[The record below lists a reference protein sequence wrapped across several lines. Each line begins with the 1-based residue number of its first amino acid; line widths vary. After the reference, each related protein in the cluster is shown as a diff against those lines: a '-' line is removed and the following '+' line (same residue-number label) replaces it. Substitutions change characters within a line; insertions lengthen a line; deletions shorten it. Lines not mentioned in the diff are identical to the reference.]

1 MEAAFPAL
9 HNRSMAKKVQPR
21 FKPGPRRHFIK
32 QWRKHRGLT
41 QEQLAARAEVTPGTI
56 SQLEKGRINYTQ
68 PTLEAI
74 ADAMQI
80 SPGDLLNVSI
90 PLAEGLRIDSPAR
103 VAWVQGRALGVAFQP
118 ALTDPCLAALSR
130 WVFLKREEERDRIP
144 ARLEVVKGRTG
155 STLRGPASAAHGA
168 AATG

>member
-1 MEAAFPAL
+1 MEATFAAL
-9 HNRSMAKKVQPR
+9 HNCSMAKKVQTR
-21 FKPGPRRHFIK
+21 FKQGPRRHYIK

-80 SPGDLLNVSI
+80 SPGDLLNVDPTTDGAVWSI
-90 PLAEGLRIDSPAR
+90 WETLSPVER
-103 VAWVQGRALGVAFQP
+103 VQ
-118 ALTDPCLAALSR
+118 
-130 WVFLKREEERDRIP
+130 
-144 ARLEVVKGRTG
+144 
-155 STLRGPASAAHGA
+155 A
-168 AATG
+168 AAILQTFKGSKTGTDG